1 MLTSYDLKSC
11 TRPLTICT
19 VASYSLIKHP
29 SILYNKNYYLFFLTF
44 LYDNKGRKSYL
55 TTVHYTLYTIHAAA
69 GLFSRLN
76 AVLITAAS
84 PQTLIIRH
92 FDGKMTHPRNQ

>member
-55 TTVHYTLYTIHAAA
+55 TTVHYTLYTIHYTCGCRA
-69 GLFSRLN
+69 LF
-76 AVLITAAS
+76 TAKCRINYRRQPTDS
-84 PQTLIIRH
+84 DNTP
-92 FDGKMTHPRNQ
+92 F